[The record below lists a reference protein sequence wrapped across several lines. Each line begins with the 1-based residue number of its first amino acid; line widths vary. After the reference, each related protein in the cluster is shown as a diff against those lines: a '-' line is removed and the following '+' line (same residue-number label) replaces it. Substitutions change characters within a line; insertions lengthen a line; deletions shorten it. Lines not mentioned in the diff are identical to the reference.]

1 MRIFAGRASKLMNL
15 EDSKKLMS
23 RLNSTTTETPFSVN
37 SSSQAT
43 TVPTG
48 AKTRGRSF
56 QEGDFHSPPGSEKS
70 RHSFTEDVYTFKR
83 HTRTPSNVSACSFCS
98 LSSTA
103 DTPEKEII
111 VIFADKP
118 SEKLFCMIC
127 CGVFHDPVITS
138 CGHTFCRSCVLQGK
152 MEHCPVDNSSLVVVV
167 SNLAVSEQIGEL
179 LIHCK
184 YGCMP
189 SSTEDGKYEVNA
201 AGCPTKI
208 KLNLRHEHEQSCQ
221 YAPMQCPNSSL
232 CAAILKM
239 SLDDH
244 LQHCEHI
251 KCMHVKYGCQ
261 FVGTTDEVK
270 EHLDSCKFESMKE
283 FLEHS
288 ADQIE
293 ELQNELKNKDQE
305 LVFLRSMLVKM
316 TERMDRV
323 EKTVDIR
330 LDFLDEG
337 HTKLSS
343 EIVETRKV
351 MSKLKDDISDVE
363 VRLWGAGSFDI
374 YPLFKCRGTFV
385 GHQGPVWALC
395 VSNGEWL
402 YSGSSDKTIKV
413 WDTQSTY
420 NCVKT
425 MDGHAGIVLTLC
437 SDGKRLYSGSS
448 DCTINVWD
456 CSSLEFVDKIRGH
469 ANPVCTLVAKKSMLF
484 SGSLKKIKVWDLET
498 FEQVN
503 ELTALN
509 HWVRA
514 LVASENY
521 LYSGSYQ
528 TIKIWDLETL
538 ECVHVLEASG
548 GSVYSLAVTKEHI
561 ICGTYENSILVWD
574 INTYK
579 QLTTLNGHVGT
590 VYALTVLSTPGQT
603 RLFSASYDRS
613 LRVWNLESLA
623 CVQTLLRHQG
633 SVSTLAASRGRIFSG
648 ALDSTVKVWQ
658 C

>member
-1 MRIFAGRASKLMNL
+1 MDL
-15 EDSKKLMS
+15 EESKKRS
-23 RLNSTTTETPFSVN
+23 TYSTTMETTFGAN
-37 SSSQAT
+37 SA
-43 TVPTG
+43 PTG
-48 AKTRGRSF
+48 VRARGRSF
-56 QEGDFHSPPGSEKS
+56 QDGEFHSPPGSEKN
-70 RHSFTEDVYTFKR
+70 RQSFTEDSMWRPRR
-83 HTRTPSNVSACSFCS
+83 HSNVSACSSYPS
-98 LSSTA
+98 LTSNLSNS
-103 DTPEKEII
+103 DSDKGHKQEI
-111 VIFADKP
+111 VVFADKP

-127 CGVFHDPVITS
+127 SDVFHDPVITS
-138 CGHTFCRSCVLQGK
+138 CGHSFCRSCVLLRK
-152 MEHCPVDNSSLVVVV
+152 LEHCPVDNSSLVVVV
-167 SNLAVSEQIGEL
+167 SNLAVLEQIGEL
-179 LIHCK
+179 LVHCK

-189 SSTEDGKYEVNA
+189 SATEEGKYEVNS
-201 AGCPTKI
+201 AGCPVKV
-208 KLNLRHEHEQSCQ
+208 KLNSRHEHEQTCQ
-221 YAPMQCPNSSL
+221 YAPMQCPNSIL
-232 CAAILKM
+232 CPAVLKM
-239 SLDDH
+239 NLDEH
-244 LQHCEHI
+244 LEQCEHI
-251 KCMHVKYGCQ
+251 KCMHFKYGCQ
-261 FVGTTDEVK
+261 FEGTDTEVK
-270 EHLDSCKFESMKE
+270 EHLNTCKFEPMKE
-283 FLEHS
+283 FLQHS

-293 ELQNELKNKDQE
+293 ELQTELKNKDQE
-305 LVFLRSMLVKM
+305 MTFLRSMLVKM
-316 TERMDRV
+316 TERIERV

-343 EIVETRKV
+343 EIMETRRA
-351 MSKLKDDISDVE
+351 MTKLKDDISDVE

-385 GHQGPVWALC
+385 GHQGPIWALC

-448 DCTINVWD
+448 DCTINIWD
-456 CSSLEFVDKIRGH
+456 CSTLEFVDKIRGH
-469 ANPVCTLVAKKSMLF
+469 VNPVCTLVTKKNMLF

-498 FEQVN
+498 LKQMN
-503 ELTALN
+503 ELTELN

-528 TIKIWDLETL
+528 TIKIWDLNTL
-538 ECVHVLEASG
+538 ECVHVLEATG

-561 ICGTYENSILVWD
+561 ICGTYENSIIVWD
-574 INTYK
+574 LNNYK
-579 QLTTLNGHVGT
+579 LLTTLNGHVGT
-590 VYALTVLSTPGQT
+590 VYALTVLSSPGQT

-633 SVSTLAASRGRIFSG
+633 SVSALAVSKGRIFSG
-648 ALDSTVKVWQ
+648 AMDSTVKVWQ